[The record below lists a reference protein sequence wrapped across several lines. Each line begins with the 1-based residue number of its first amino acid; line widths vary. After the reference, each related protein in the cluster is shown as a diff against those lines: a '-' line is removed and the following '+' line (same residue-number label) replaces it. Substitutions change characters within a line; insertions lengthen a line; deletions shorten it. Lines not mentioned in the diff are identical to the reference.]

1 MTENRTPPVSVLCL
15 PSHNLPG
22 LIVFL
27 GGPASVDLIPSRL
40 RIFLWVPGEG
50 NLNVMFL
57 IYRNTYFNFF
67 GSFIP
72 VHGHWSVKVFNIF

>member
-1 MTENRTPPVSVLCL
+1 
-15 PSHNLPG
+15 
-22 LIVFL
+22 
-27 GGPASVDLIPSRL
+27 
-40 RIFLWVPGEG
+40 
-50 NLNVMFL
+50 MFL